1 MSPLSLAR
9 TVVALPPP
17 ARVLFVGT
25 FINRFGNFLGPFL
38 VLYLTSKGDT
48 AGQAGLS
55 LGVVGLGNT
64 AGNALGGTLADRL
77 GRRTTIV
84 LSMAGSGAC
93 TLAVPLV
100 GPLVAVIALVGLVG
114 VFAQLYRPAAGA
126 LLLDVVP
133 DAQRVTAF
141 AVYRLAINL
150 GMALGPAVA
159 GLLASRSYAF
169 LFVGDAATSFLFGAL
184 ALTRLPET
192 APRGGDARGRGAG
205 YRAVLH
211 DRPYLLLLVAMGAAF
226 FIYVQ
231 STTTL
236 PLRVKDAGLPPSV
249 YGLLL
254 GLNALA
260 VVLVELPLTAY
271 TRRKPMR
278 PVIATG
284 LVLLGVGFALTG
296 VARTAVALAATVLVW
311 TLAEMIYSPAASAYT
326 GRFAPPL
333 LRGRYQG
340 AYGIAQMAA
349 GAVGPVVGGYLYMRD
364 PAALWAVCGVVG
376 IVAALLILAVK
387 PHHKN
392 GHT

>member
-1 MSPLSLAR
+1 MSETSLRR
-9 TVVALPPP
+9 TVIALPPA

-48 AGQAGLS
+48 AGQAGLA

-64 AGNALGGTLADRL
+64 VGNALGGTLADRL

-100 GPLVAVIALVGLVG
+100 APLGAVIALVGLVG

-159 GLLASRSYAF
+159 GLLAGRSYAF
-169 LFVGDAATSFLFGAL
+169 LFVGDAVTSFLFGAL

-192 APRGGDARGRGAG
+192 TPRGGDTQGRGAG

-211 DRPYLLLLVAMGAAF
+211 DRPYLLLLLAMGAAF
-226 FIYVQ
+226 FVYVQ
-231 STTTL
+231 ATATL
-236 PLRVKDAGLPPSV
+236 PLRVKDVGLPPSV

-254 GLNALA
+254 GLNAL
-260 VVLVELPLTAY
+260 VIVLVELPLTAY
-271 TRRKPMR
+271 TRRAPLR

-284 LVLLGVGFALTG
+284 LVLLGLGFALTG
-296 VARTAVALAATVLVW
+296 LAHTVATLAVTVLVW
-311 TLAEMIYSPAASAYT
+311 TVAEMIYSPAVSAYT
-326 GRFAPPL
+326 GRFAPPH

-340 AYGIAQMAA
+340 AYGMAQMAA
-349 GAVGPVVGGYLYMRD
+349 GAVGPVVGGYLYMRN
-364 PAALWAVCGVVG
+364 PTILWAICGGVG
-376 IVAALLILAVK
+376 VLVALLILAVK
-387 PHHKN
+387 PHHEN

>member
-38 VLYLTSKGDT
+38 VLYLTAKGDT
-48 AGQAGLS
+48 AGQAGLA

-64 AGNALGGTLADRL
+64 VGNALGGTLADRL

-159 GLLASRSYAF
+159 GLLASQSYVF

-192 APRGGDARGRGAG
+192 APRGGDAPGRGAG
-205 YRAVLH
+205 YRTVLH

-271 TRRKPMR
+271 TRRKPLR

-311 TLAEMIYSPAASAYT
+311 TLAEMIYSPVASAYT